1 MFDSLQDAGTQT
13 LQTIRWADALDVIV
27 VSIMLFGVISWA
39 RRSAAR
45 NMVAALLAF
54 GVLYFISRGLDMHL
68 TRVFIEAILAVAVL
82 TGVIVFQDDIRRFL
96 DAMGAWPVALVVD
109 QRRVPRPGSM
119 CSSAHPWHSPTR
131 GRVA

>member
-68 TRVFIEAILAVAVL
+68 TRVFIEAILAVAVSL
-82 TGVIVFQDDIRRFL
+82 MQWARG
-96 DAMGAWPVALVVD
+96 PSVALVVD